1 MKFNI
6 KNEKGITMIVLVI
19 TVIIMFILIGVVM
32 STLVDTKLIK
42 RATGIDYKA
51 EFAELSEEWNT
62 RRAELQMKGISDDDM
77 NYPDLKTATIQVGET
92 TLQEKLIRSTN
103 LSEDL
108 NDEIQVKKGK
118 LVYDKDD
125 CTTEEAKYFKDEGLK
140 ELSEV

>member
-108 NDEIQVKKGK
+108 NDKIQVKGEKI
-118 LVYDKDD
+118 
-125 CTTEEAKYFKDEGLK
+125 
-140 ELSEV
+140 